1 MLFASVLCTLL
12 PMHSSSAHCFY
23 KHDLS
28 HKLDLRK
35 LCEKFVLVCLC
46 GGHDNAMG
54 AIFASEA
61 DNIRR
66 RPPTQVVDKTAANIK
81 DQGYKP
87 WEGMLEDTRA
97 SNPHQRRRFTMPKH
111 SSVSCRLFFS
121 RGLSKSGCTPAS
133 WTIELRPSMCS
144 SGPRT
149 SSTNCPQRGLLTNK

>member
-1 MLFASVLCTLL
+1 MQSF
-12 PMHSSSAHCFY
+12 SAHCFY

-28 HKLDLRK
+28 HKPDSRK
-35 LCEKFVLVCLC
+35 LCQKIVLVYLC
-46 GGHDNAMG
+46 GEHESARG

-61 DNIRR
+61 DKIRR
-66 RPPTQVVDKTAANIK
+66 QPPTRVVDKTAANTRDK
-81 DQGYKP
+81 GYKP

-149 SSTNCPQRGLLTNK
+149 SSASCPQRGLLTNK